1 MIYTKRLSIEEIK
14 QEIREYD
21 WYYNHCIHL
30 IIKGKKEVWDGA
42 EMIIFAT
49 ADRKVKYWCQM
60 TARGWVMTYKTVADR
75 GAWTKLKAR

>member
-14 QEIREYD
+14 QEVREYD

-30 IIKGKKEVWDGA
+30 VVRGKKEVWNGA
-42 EMIIFAT
+42 EMIIFST
-49 ADRKVKYWCQM
+49 ADHKVKYWCQM

-75 GAWTKLKAR
+75 GVWTRLKAK

>member
-21 WYYNHCIHL
+21 WYYNHYFHL
-30 IIKGKKEVWDGA
+30 IIRGKKEVWNGA

-49 ADRKVKYWCQM
+49 ADRKVK
-60 TARGWVMTYKTVADR
+60 
-75 GAWTKLKAR
+75 